1 MGLTMSSYNLMW
13 GLRAPLIFGGFEVQL
28 VVPEAEILKC
38 RAEDG
43 MNGSAAD
50 SILKIHV
57 KGFYWFSHQI

>member
-1 MGLTMSSYNLMW
+1 MW
-13 GLRAPLIFGGFEVQL
+13 GWRAPLIFGGFEVQL

-57 KGFYWFSHQI
+57 KGFYRFSHQI